1 MEEVGSSGGEIGG
14 VRGLARE
21 FRDEVELHV
30 SSWGTAHS
38 ALRVPAKT
46 CARTTLGL
54 RWDLHRP
61 PLGLYY
67 ISIPTSRRPSIPYPC
82 FTHVHT
88 GYALDTTGNPAGIHG
103 VAEACL
109 ATGKNTIIKRR
120 IKSLVHMD
128 ATKIP
133 RKMPRHHR
141 VPLSS
146 HVGDFLSRNLL
157 LLSFHSIRFLQ
168 GVRS

>member
-67 ISIPTSRRPSIPYPC
+67 YSILTSRHPSIPYPWL
-82 FTHVHT
+82 THMHAGST
-88 GYALDTTGNPAGIHG
+88 LDTTGKPASIRD
-103 VAEACL
+103 VAETCL
-109 ATGKNTIIKRR
+109 ATRKNT
-120 IKSLVHMD
+120 
-128 ATKIP
+128 
-133 RKMPRHHR
+133 
-141 VPLSS
+141 
-146 HVGDFLSRNLL
+146 
-157 LLSFHSIRFLQ
+157 
-168 GVRS
+168 